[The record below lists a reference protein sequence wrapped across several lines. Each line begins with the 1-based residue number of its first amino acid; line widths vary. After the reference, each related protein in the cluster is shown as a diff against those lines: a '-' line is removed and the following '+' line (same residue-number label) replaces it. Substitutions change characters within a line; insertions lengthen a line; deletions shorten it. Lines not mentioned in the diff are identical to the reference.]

1 MLRSDIIHWWWEMC
15 QDPLFNTTMSKSEN
29 FLRLKYVSII
39 AKMFFKYQM
48 QKYSCR
54 NISF

>member
-1 MLRSDIIHWWWEMC
+1 MLRSDIIHWWWKMC